1 MPASTRYVTVVTPQ
15 YYRSSSYFGLWTQ
28 TKKYV
33 WIEVS
38 VPPPTEKPV
47 SYIVKLIQVS
57 NGAFWKMCKHFEKVW
72 KIQKIGTWK
81 IKFTQYYTTILHT
94 SLSTPIVIFDSIWCI
109 WRKKISEK
117 FVESFAGKAVTKA
130 HIRFLFVCFCVSS
143 AMFRSC

>member
-15 YYRSSSYFGLWTQ
+15 YYRSSSNLDFELKQKNMYL
-28 TKKYV
+28 
-33 WIEVS
+33 S
-38 VPPPTEKPV
+38 VFSATEKPV

-72 KIQKIGTWK
+72 KVQKIGTWK